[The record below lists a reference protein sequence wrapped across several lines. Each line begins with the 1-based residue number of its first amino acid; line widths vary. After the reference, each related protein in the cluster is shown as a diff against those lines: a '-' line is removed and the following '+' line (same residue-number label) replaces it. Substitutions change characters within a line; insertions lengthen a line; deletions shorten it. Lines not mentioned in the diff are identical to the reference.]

1 MFSTRSD
8 REPMASLM
16 SVAYRRVSY
25 PCALMSSIRPCCSY
39 QSMINDVEKP
49 SSPSS
54 RDCPVSI
61 EAMA

>member
-25 PCALMSSIRPCCSY
+25 PCALMSSISPCCWY
-39 QSMINDVEKP
+39 QSMINDVENSL
-49 SSPSS
+49 SSSS

>member
-1 MFSTRSD
+1 
-8 REPMASLM
+8 MASLM
-16 SVAYRRVSY
+16 SVAYKHVSY

-49 SSPSS
+49 LSSSS
-54 RDCPVSI
+54 RACPVRI

>member
-1 MFSTRSD
+1 
-8 REPMASLM
+8 MASLM

-25 PCALMSSIRPCCSY
+25 PCALMSSISPCCWY
-39 QSMINDVEKP
+39 QSMINDVENSL
-49 SSPSS
+49 SSSS